1 MSINFKSKLMGND
14 NLETDTSQEPGDSDI
29 SHRNFLQSSWI
40 RRAVQNGNGLD
51 RFILGNY
58 YHILLR
64 LSILFWIVFLFEK
77 IN

>member
-1 MSINFKSKLMGND
+1 MSND
-14 NLETDTSQEPGDSDI
+14 NLETDTSQEPGDS
-29 SHRNFLQSSWI
+29 STGNGHLLQSSWV

-58 YHILLR
+58 YYILLR
-64 LSILFWIVFLFEK
+64 LSILFWIVFFVEK